1 MTTARPSSLQ
11 KRSLILEAA
20 GELFVKDGFDKV
32 SMDQLAEAA
41 GVSKQTV
48 YSHFGSKEGLFQAA
62 IDARCIAYDI
72 RAIDPA
78 LPLRDWLALFADRFN
93 RLLSSAEVLAMYRV
107 CIASS
112 QRDNKV
118 ARLFWESGPQ
128 QIYETV
134 SGELK
139 RRSELGE
146 LAISDDKL
154 AIATDH
160 LLTLLRPN
168 HNMKQI
174 LGLESA
180 GPCPDTERYIA
191 ASIEL
196 FLKYYQPNP

>member
-1 MTTARPSSLQ
+1 MNSARPSSLQ
-11 KRSLILEAA
+11 KRNLILEAA

-72 RAIDPA
+72 RAIDPS
-78 LPLRDWLALFADRFN
+78 LPLRDWLSLFADRFN

-128 QIYETV
+128 QIHDTV
-134 SGELK
+134 RDELK

-146 LAISDDKL
+146 LTIAEANLDV
-154 AIATDH
+154 ATDQ
-160 LLTLLRPN
+160 LLTLLRPS

-180 GPCPDTERYIA
+180 GPCADSERYVS
-191 ASIEL
+191 ASIDL
-196 FLKYYQPNP
+196 FLSYYQPKR

>member
-1 MTTARPSSLQ
+1 MSTARPSSLQ
-11 KRSLILEAA
+11 KRNLILQAA
-20 GELFVKDGFDKV
+20 GELFVQDGFDKV

-72 RAIDPA
+72 RAIDPE
-78 LPLRDWLALFADRFN
+78 LPLRQWLALFADRFN

-118 ARLFWESGPQ
+118 AGLFWESGPQ
-128 QIYETV
+128 QIHDTV
-134 SGELK
+134 SEELWRRSQSGELNIDQAT
-139 RRSELGE
+139 LP
-146 LAISDDKL
+146 L
-154 AIATDH
+154 ATDQ
-160 LLTLLRPN
+160 LLTLLRPSR
-168 HNMKQI
+168 NMKQI

-180 GPCPDTERYIA
+180 GPCPDSDTYIA
-191 ASIEL
+191 SSIDL
-196 FLKYYQPNP
+196 FLNYYQHRN